1 MEAFINFVLQFGHLN
16 KQQIDLIAGKG
27 SLLELEK
34 DDFYWEAGK
43 MVRQIGFL
51 AEGVLRVYYYTNT
64 GEENTRYFIDENHLI
79 LDGPAPGGDYVPS
92 EYLQAVTGCKLVVFS
107 KKRLERHFQD
117 HCRLGWHRSENN
129 RQASFRKSRTAK
141 SARVAG
147 RHHAISQLRKR
158 IPFPRQPRA
167 PLLHRF
173 LPGDHT
179 IIP

>member
-1 MEAFINFVLQFGHLN
+1 MEAFINFVLQSGHLN

-92 EYLQAVTGCKLVVFS
+92 EYLQAVTDCKLVVFS
-107 KKRLERHFQD
+107 KKD
-117 HCRLGWHRSENN
+117 WNDISKTIVGWDGIV
-129 RQASFRKSRTAK
+129 QKITAK
-141 SARVAG
+141 
-147 RHHAISQLRKR
+147 HH
-158 IPFPRQPRA
+158 
-167 PLLHRF
+167 
-173 LPGDHT
+173 
-179 IIP
+179 